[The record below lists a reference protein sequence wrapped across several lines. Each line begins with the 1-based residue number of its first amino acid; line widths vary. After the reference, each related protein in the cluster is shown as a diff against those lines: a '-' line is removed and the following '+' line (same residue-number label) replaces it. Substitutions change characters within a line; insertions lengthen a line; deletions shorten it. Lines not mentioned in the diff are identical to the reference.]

1 MHHHTALFMASLLNL
16 GYTAV
21 KGHHLLG
28 VLLVT
33 LQSKGHLL
41 LGVLLVTLQSRGHL
55 LLGVVLITLQSTG
68 RTSLAGCANLFFH
81 INLMQCLKAVD
92 AANVVRLPQ
101 VKLKAKVD
109 PSCEQTINM
118 IW

>member
-1 MHHHTALFMASLLNL
+1 MASLLNL

-55 LLGVVLITLQSTG
+55 SLGVVLAVSYTHLTLP
-68 RTSLAGCANLFFH
+68 TSDG
-81 INLMQCLKAVD
+81 V
-92 AANVVRLPQ
+92 
-101 VKLKAKVD
+101 
-109 PSCEQTINM
+109 
-118 IW
+118 

>member
-1 MHHHTALFMASLLNL
+1 MASLLNL

-55 LLGVVLITLQSTG
+55 LLGVVLVTLQSRGHLLLGVVLITLQSTG
-68 RTSLAGCANLFFH
+68 RTSLAGCAQLFFH

-101 VKLKAKVD
+101 VKLK
-109 PSCEQTINM
+109 SQSRSLM
-118 IW
+118 